1 MFSLPALLLAA
12 APVSGGSAPA
22 QMVTR
27 VSVEI
32 VRGERVAVQPLKQSR
47 TAKQTDRQYRR
58 RDKMPMV
65 EFF

>member
-1 MFSLPALLLAA
+1 MVSLPALLLAT
-12 APVSGGSAPA
+12 APVSGSAPA

-32 VRGERVAVQPLKQSR
+32 VRGERVAVQRLKQNR
-47 TAKQTDRQYRR
+47 TTKQTDRQHRQ